1 MKKILSY
8 DGWQL
13 IIIGLVGGLLS
24 FLLYDFIWR
33 FIILLI
39 GLIVLFWGISYLMF
53 SINQRNYKQDNAVKP
68 AIKSALLI
76 FIGISLIIPWS
87 SWIIQFIVGLACGI
101 YLLVNCLIR
110 LYNAEDKK
118 MQFKKDLVKY
128 ILGLLIIVL
137 GIQNSGKYIA
147 IAFFAFIL
155 VCGIISLIMDNKNKK
170 QGYNEPKSSTKHD
183 EINEV
188 EYYVDDNQ
196 E

>member
-33 FIILLI
+33 FINLLI

-118 MQFKKDLVKY
+118 MQLKKDLVKY

-147 IAFFAFIL
+147 VAFFAFIL

>member
-110 LYNAEDKK
+110 LYNSEDKK

>member
-101 YLLVNCLIR
+101 YLLVIH
-110 LYNAEDKK
+110 Y
-118 MQFKKDLVKY
+118 
-128 ILGLLIIVL
+128 
-137 GIQNSGKYIA
+137 
-147 IAFFAFIL
+147 
-155 VCGIISLIMDNKNKK
+155 
-170 QGYNEPKSSTKHD
+170 
-183 EINEV
+183 
-188 EYYVDDNQ
+188 
-196 E
+196 